1 MTGGAQHHEGD
12 QQFLRRTELY
22 LFIILF
28 LMIAGFF
35 TWSENIVITR
45 AIKVVGRMGVMISS
59 YLVYKRIV
67 DYGAVDALRWKNI
80 FSPWLYMAY
89 LGLGFLSFA
98 WSTNPGFSALQWFMT
113 VQSLAFSYFL
123 TRSLML
129 LDEFFP
135 GHPIR
140 LYHLLGN
147 SVFILISIFV
157 VGMYAAPDVFFRLTH
172 GGEEA
177 RLGGYI
183 MNPNELGMLAG
194 VGVACLIFNIYRNH
208 RKTWT
213 IVKLL
218 VIFYGLY
225 MTGSRSSLIGALLI
239 ILFHVKQSENKKLKA
254 LIVAGVLLITPVA
267 VYKVILKDGD
277 SSRLEEVMSMTG
289 RLPFWTA
296 LIQEGLPREPLLG
309 FGFMRIDYK
318 EFFQS
323 THTYPG
329 KMTHNTFMQV
339 LMNLGFIGLTI
350 IIFQVAFTLRGFSR
364 EHTEKRLMLFGILIP
379 VLINSFTEFGIFG
392 ESNYGILFY
401 QLLIFSISFERATH
415 FTTREK
421 LQLEIKARRRSSSRL
436 STTWKNRPCDT
447 HRAGARP

>member
-1 MTGGAQHHEGD
+1 MIRKHHIETKD
-12 QQFLRRTELY
+12 QFLNRTELY

-28 LMIAGFF
+28 LMVAGFF
-35 TWSENIVITR
+35 TWSENVIITR

-59 YLVYKRIV
+59 FLVYRRIV
-67 DYGAVDALRWKNI
+67 NYGAVDALKWKNA
-80 FSPWLYMAY
+80 FSPGLYMLY
-89 LGLGFLSFA
+89 MGLGFISFT

-113 VQSLAFSYFL
+113 FQSLAFSYFFAKSIVL
-123 TRSLML
+123 I
-129 LDEFFP
+129 DEFFP
-135 GHPIR
+135 GHEIR
-140 LYHLLGN
+140 LYHMLGN

-157 VGMYAAPDVFFRLTH
+157 VGMYVDPDTFFRLTH

-194 VGVACLIFNIYRNH
+194 VGVACLIFDIYRDRN
-208 RKTWT
+208 KVWT
-213 IVKLL
+213 IIKLI
-218 VIFYGLY
+218 VIFYALY
-225 MTGSRSSLIGALLI
+225 MTGSRSSLIGGLLI
-239 ILFHVKQSENKKLKA
+239 ILFHIKQSENKRLKA
-254 LIVAGVLLITPVA
+254 LIIAGVLLITPLA
-267 VYKVILKDGD
+267 IYKVVLKDGD

-296 LIQEGLPREPLLG
+296 LIQEGLPREPMLG

-339 LMNLGFIGLTI
+339 LMSLGFIGLVI
-350 IIFQVAFTLRGFSR
+350 VIFQMIFTFRGFAM
-364 EHTEKRLMLFGILIP
+364 EEKEKKLMLFGILIP
-379 VLINSFTEFGIFG
+379 IMINSFTEFGIFG

-401 QLLIFSISFERATH
+401 QLLIFSISFQRSEYLS
-415 FTTREK
+415 TREK
-421 LQLEIKARRRSSSRL
+421 LNLEAKL
-436 STTWKNRPCDT
+436 KL
-447 HRAGARP
+447 RAHF

>member
-1 MTGGAQHHEGD
+1 MISITTRTADEK
-12 QQFLRRTELY
+12 FLRKTELY

-35 TWSENIVITR
+35 TWSENVVITR

-59 YLVYKRIV
+59 YLIYRRIIN
-67 DYGAVDALRWKNI
+67 YGAVDALRWKNVLA
-80 FSPWLYMAY
+80 PGLYIAY
-89 LGLGFLSFA
+89 LFLGFLSFM
-98 WSTNPGFSALQWFMT
+98 WSTNVGFSALQWFMT
-113 VQSLAFSYFL
+113 VQSLVFSYFF
-123 TRSLML
+123 TKSLML

-135 GHPIR
+135 EHTVR
-140 LYHLLGN
+140 LYHMLGN
-147 SVFILISIFV
+147 SVFILMSIFV
-157 VGMYAAPDVFFRLTH
+157 IGMYADPDTFFRLTH

-194 VGVACLIFNIYRNH
+194 VGVACLIFDIYRDRN
-208 RKTWT
+208 KAWT
-213 IVKLL
+213 IIKLL
-218 VIFYGLY
+218 LIFYGLY

-239 ILFHVKQSENKKLKA
+239 ILFHIKQSQNKRLKV
-254 LIVAGVLLITPVA
+254 LIIAGVMLITPVA
-267 VYKVILKDGD
+267 IYKVILKDGD
-277 SSRLEEVMSMTG
+277 SSRMEEVMSMTG

-318 EFFQS
+318 EYFQS

-339 LMNLGFIGLTI
+339 LMNLGFVGLTI
-350 IIFQVAFTLRGFSR
+350 IIFQMAFTLKGFYMEER
-364 EHTEKRLMLFGILIP
+364 EKKLMLFGILIP

-401 QLLIFSISFERATH
+401 QLLVFSIAFKRSEFL
-415 FTTREK
+415 TTTEK
-421 LQLEIKARRRSSSRL
+421 LHMESKVSKRQK
-436 STTWKNRPCDT
+436 
-447 HRAGARP
+447 